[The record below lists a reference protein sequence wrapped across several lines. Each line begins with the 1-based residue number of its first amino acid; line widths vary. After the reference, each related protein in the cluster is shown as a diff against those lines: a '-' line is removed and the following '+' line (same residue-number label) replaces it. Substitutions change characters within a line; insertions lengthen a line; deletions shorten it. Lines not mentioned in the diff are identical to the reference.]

1 MPKISSQDKVLI
13 KYTPFSKYGHDCTL
27 EEVPE
32 EFEYGNIPSK
42 GCINKCMR
50 WIIRMCTV
58 SESSK
63 MYTHHL
69 RSYGAICK
77 ERQRQAIS
85 YGFRIHPF
93 SRAYLIWSF
102 ILMFAI
108 LALIF
113 CTSLDFLFYNT
124 KNAFVFSI
132 YWRILESLLTVIF
145 IINVMLSFFTGYYDE
160 PKQEVIL
167 EFKLVVLQYLKTSFF
182 TDLLACVPANIG
194 ASSKAGIIILKVL
207 HCFKYLMIIR
217 FHKHFKY
224 CAEILDV
231 NYYTYMITLVI
242 VNTLLYWHVLCCM
255 LKFSRERLGSFSNK
269 IFLRSRTMFHIAE
282 REASTDYPVL
292 STLLGAF
299 YRGSL
304 VVYNSSYGKVLPATE
319 AEILLVWFGWY
330 LSSLF
335 FIYILAMIMEIMKG
349 KTSASHKYVEMERQ
363 LKDYMRHKQLP
374 MQMRTR
380 ILIYYEFRFQKSYFR
395 ENEIL
400 DTISEQLRQEINM
413 HACRKLVEN
422 VIFFRNL
429 PINLLVRIISCLR
442 IEVYLVNDII
452 IKANTPGTSMY
463 FISTG
468 TVAIYTKS
476 GKEICHLEDGS
487 HFGEIALII
496 KDTLRTA
503 SVIAV
508 EVSEIYRL
516 DQKDFVKAINPYPD
530 LLANIQHIAAER
542 MEVAIMLDDYNK
554 KEHSAK
560 R

>member
-1 MPKISSQDKVLI
+1 
-13 KYTPFSKYGHDCTL
+13 
-27 EEVPE
+27 
-32 EFEYGNIPSK
+32 
-42 GCINKCMR
+42 
-50 WIIRMCTV
+50 MCVV

-63 MYTHHL
+63 MYTQHL
-69 RSYGAICK
+69 RSFGAIVK
-77 ERQRQAIS
+77 ERQRQILN

-93 SRAYLIWSF
+93 SKANLIWS
-102 ILMFAI
+102 
-108 LALIF
+108 
-113 CTSLDFLFYNT
+113 
-124 KNAFVFSI
+124 
-132 YWRILESLLTVIF
+132 LTQLVVIF
-145 IINVMLSFFTGYYDE
+145 IEVVTLALSYVFFSMNSSFVYLYIFSILRYAMNAFFGLVVILNFFTGYYDE
-160 PKQEVIL
+160 PNQEVVLDSTKIASEYFKTFFIL
-167 EFKLVVLQYLKTSFF
+167 DLTVTIPLEASYYLFWFWDKKTVQLLNCVKFLVV
-182 TDLLACVPANIG
+182 
-194 ASSKAGIIILKVL
+194 
-207 HCFKYLMIIR
+207 IR
-217 FHKHFKY
+217 FYKHFKF
-224 CAEILDV
+224 CAEVLSI
-231 NYYTYMITLVI
+231 NYYKYMVALVVI
-242 VNTLLYWHVLCCM
+242 CALFYWHIVCCLLM
-255 LKFSRERLGSFSNK
+255 LFRLHLSSGGRKELMFKYARTIMHSFWSDISK
-269 IFLRSRTMFHIAE
+269 THPEIRAII
-282 REASTDYPVL
+282 
-292 STLLGAF
+292 GAY

-304 VVYNSSYGKVLPATE
+304 IIYNSSYGTDLPSTE
-319 AEILLVWFGWY
+319 AEVLLIWFGWY
-330 LSSLF
+330 ASSLF
-335 FIYILAMIMEIMKG
+335 FIYILALIMEIMKG
-349 KTSASHKYVEMERQ
+349 KTSAAHKYVEMEKQ

-374 MQMRTR
+374 MIMRSR
-380 ILIYYEFRFQKSYFR
+380 ILTYYEFRFQKSYFR

-429 PINLLVRIISCLR
+429 PLNLLVRIISCLR

-542 MEVAIMLDDYNK
+542 MEVASMLDEYNR
-554 KEHSAK
+554 KEQTTK